1 MFSGTWLATHP
12 QILAPSIMEEPQSDS
27 VLSDDHSEKTAESLR
42 VLRDQAD
49 QTLVEH
55 RQRVGEIETRLN
67 EQLELVAEELT
78 RERLAEEQT
87 LATSAEQTVLLDSV
101 RQTLAE
107 KEAEVE
113 AVLEQLA
120 TQTLEFESQLA
131 ERDEE
136 LEQVLELGEEESQQR
151 ASLEQEL
158 DTARQALEGIQT
170 QEGVESDQARAEL
183 TEVEQQLHQL
193 QEDIRSLQE
202 QHAAQQAE
210 LDESRQALETAQ
222 EQNEQS
228 TATLLESEQQLL
240 ESEQQI
246 LEAEQRIEEL
256 SQQQQDSEQN
266 KEQNEEQNKE
276 QLEQFRRKFELALA
290 DVHKL
295 KRENAELHEELL
307 SRPETDDQESPELV
321 SLRAE
326 RDALAERVSELENAP
341 APEQPVDGQQE
352 LEDLQR
358 RFELAVD
365 DVRQFKQENADL
377 RQGLETA
384 QQAQATVATTSSDDG
399 PQDWEAQRARL
410 MAALDAEDQGI
421 IDEQRREELAT
432 VEGTISITDRVVA
445 EKDALLAKREAEVA
459 DLQAQLEDRPIGENV
474 DELREQIVA
483 EILGDDEAV
492 QAECAKLKQQQ
503 EQLEDKLRE
512 AELDISVQRATL
524 AREQAALEE
533 KLAELPDDDPEE
545 KKSSSGKPRRRWL
558 SALGLKDE
566 DTEDS

>member
-1 MFSGTWLATHP
+1 
-12 QILAPSIMEEPQSDS
+12 MEEPQSDS
-27 VLSDDHSEKTAESLR
+27 VLSDDHSQKTAESLR
-42 VLRDQAD
+42 ILRDQAD
-49 QTLVEH
+49 QTLGEH
-55 RQRVGEIETRLN
+55 RQRVSEIEIQLN
-67 EQLELVAEELT
+67 EQLELISDELS
-78 RERLAEEQT
+78 RERLTEEQT
-87 LATSAEQTVLLDSV
+87 LATSVEQTALLDDV

-113 AVLEQLA
+113 EVLEQLA
-120 TQTLEFESQLA
+120 SQSLEFEAQLT

-136 LEQVLELGEEESQQR
+136 LEQVLELVEEEGR
-151 ASLEQEL
+151 IKASVEQEL
-158 DTARQALEGIQT
+158 ETVRQALGKLRAQDD
-170 QEGVESDQARAEL
+170 VESDQARHEL
-183 TEVEQQLHQL
+183 IEIEQQLQQL
-193 QEDIRSLQE
+193 QEEFQSLQE
-202 QHAAQQAE
+202 QHAAQQTE
-210 LDESRQALETAQ
+210 LDETRQTLESALEK
-222 EQNEQS
+222 NEQ
-228 TATLLESEQQLL
+228 TAATL
-240 ESEQQI
+240 
-246 LEAEQRIEEL
+246 LEAEQRVEEL
-256 SQQQQDSEQN
+256 SQRQLESEQN
-266 KEQNEEQNKE
+266 EE

-307 SRPETDDQESPELV
+307 SRPEADDQESPELV

-377 RQGLETA
+377 RQELETA
-384 QQAQATVATTSSDDG
+384 QQTQATAATTSSDE

-410 MAALDAEDQGI
+410 MATLDAEDQGI

-432 VEGTISITDRVVA
+432 IEGTISITDRVVA
-445 EKDALLAKREAEVA
+445 KKDTLLAKSKAEVA
-459 DLQAQLEDRPIGENV
+459 DLQSQLESRPVGENV
-474 DELREQIVA
+474 DELREQIAA
-483 EILGDDEAV
+483 EILGNDEAV

-512 AELDISVQRATL
+512 AELEISVQRATL

-533 KLAELPDDDPEE
+533 KLAELPDEDSESE
-545 KKSSSGKPRRRWL
+545 KTSSGKPRRRWL

-566 DTEDS
+566 DTEES